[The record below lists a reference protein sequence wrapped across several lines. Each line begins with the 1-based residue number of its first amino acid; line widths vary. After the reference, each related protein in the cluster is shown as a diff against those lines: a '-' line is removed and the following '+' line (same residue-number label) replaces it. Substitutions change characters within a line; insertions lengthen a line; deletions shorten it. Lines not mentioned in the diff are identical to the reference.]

1 MRDTRVKINSI
12 VENQLPAYV
21 REEFPLV
28 NELLSQYYISLES
41 QTLPADIL
49 QNIDQYVKLDN
60 ISSLVESTALIDG
73 VELYDEVITVNSN
86 AGFPDEYGLIKI
98 DDEIITYTGK
108 EQNDITNTCT
118 IAIGSSIAYLSGI
131 STLYTGR
138 PFVLNSLGASPTI
151 TSVGSTFVILSKIVV
166 DSENTSG
173 YTTTNNYTF
182 KIDRPQFTGCIRGF
196 SGITSYI
203 SNDNTSDLVF
213 TSTNADSHVNGSK
226 VDNLSILLFK
236 QFLKKVK
243 SQASPGF
250 ENRDFDADLNENVF
264 IKQSKDFYSSKGT
277 DPSFKILFNVLY
289 GEDAK
294 IIKPRDYLIEP
305 SNAQYRITRDIV
317 IEPIEGDID
326 NIVNRTIFQ
335 DASSISEE
343 ARASVNGVEKFLRN
357 GKEYYIVSLD
367 KDSIFGSFVINPK
380 TKAVTSVSIGATHI
394 DVDTTAG
401 FPEEGGSLLI
411 ELTDGTTFYITY
423 ESKTLTQFFGCSGID
438 RVIPDTSNIIFENFA
453 YSYSDVNRQNKIQ
466 FRISGVLSDLI
477 VPQETDSFVKDDV
490 VFAKTLGTEIE
501 GFNENNWFFN
511 LSTTYDVQTVSLVG
525 LSPFIYNVTL
535 YDTHIFRL
543 GDIVTI
549 YGSDGTEY
557 SAEINSLISE
567 RSISV
572 TVQGALSNSPTI
584 RYKIKRS
591 LSRVNAVG
599 YPELTAYTGNVQN
612 VYSDLKGNYFV
623 ASPSLPSY
631 GSQTIT
637 IRDLVARWSSDF
649 YGTSVEI
656 GNHGFYTG
664 DAVYYTPGTNADT
677 EAGIYFI
684 QKNSPT
690 NISLAKS
697 RQNLFNGDLVTL
709 FGVASAENKIELL
722 EFSGQKLEPQKL
734 IRKFSSPEYTA
745 DEYKTTPGMIGM
757 LVNGVEILN
766 YKSRDVIYYGPLEK
780 IYPLSPG
787 RGYDIINPPRLR
799 INDVTGYG
807 ATAFPAVTGKLDR
820 IDILNSG
827 FDYIDIP
834 KISITGGNGNSA
846 IAECNMIS
854 FEHDV
859 AFYPTS
865 GVSPL
870 QVDLSNNT
878 IAFTTYH
885 KFRSGEEVIYLTG
898 GDVAVGG
905 LSTNSSYYVSLADA
919 YTIRFHKSFEDANA
933 GINTISLTS
942 YGTGA
947 HRIKSKFKK
956 KKIGSISIKNPG
968 SGYENK
974 KIIVNS
980 SGISTSKNTL
990 YAENHGYTTGEL
1002 VKYFST
1008 DSTVIGGLSTSTS
1021 YYVTV
1026 VDENNFK
1033 LSQIGVGQTVIDF
1046 YQRTNQFI
1054 NITDTG
1060 SGNHLFNYP
1069 PIEVSI
1075 TGTIGVTTFSGQ
1087 SFEAVINPVFR
1098 GEIKSVFVE
1107 NKGTAYGSQSIIN
1120 DNRQPEFILDS
1131 GSGAEVL
1138 PVILNGAI
1146 INVII
1151 RSPGSNYN
1159 SPPNLVVTGKG
1170 TGAILSP
1177 IVIDGKLKGV
1187 YVVYGGYGY
1196 ENGTTFINVT
1206 PSGTGCE
1213 LEAQI
1218 KTWTIN
1224 KVQRNIISNQISDDD
1239 GFIDNG
1245 TNTEYGLQYTHAYAP
1260 RTLRRRILS
1269 SKIQNGQ
1276 FVFSP
1281 DLQLSSGIEI
1291 VSTSHSPIIGYAY
1304 DGNPIYGPYGYD
1316 TPEGGTIRSMISGY
1330 EQSLSI
1336 ERPDTN
1342 LYPAGFFIEDFVYTA
1357 SGDLDEHNGRYGIT
1371 PEYPNGVYAY
1381 FATIFNGSPEAS
1393 GIFVRYK
1400 RPVFPYFVGDSY
1412 KSKPID
1418 FNFDYRSNQDLT
1430 NINTTGWVRNT
1441 KPYGLLKS
1449 KTSYE
1454 YAINPTKIKQQKTYI
1469 QGTSRGSVDSIGILT
1484 AGNLYQVN
1492 DKIVFDPTVQSNI
1505 KASAK
1510 VSRVK
1515 GSFVTTVSLASSST
1529 DAEFILYNSGTNLIG
1544 FTSSPH
1550 GFNNNDVVNVV
1561 INDKEQKTGNIK
1573 TSTNNLYL
1581 TAGVP
1586 IPSVTGAV
1594 TYFKVTGNLKYPNI
1608 RENDIYVINN
1618 KEYIRVLEIDAK
1630 SSRIK
1635 VLRNITSAG
1644 GITSYSS
1651 SQRLIENTRRLQI
1664 DLGISTTYQYNLN
1677 REIYFNPSEA
1687 LGIGTTSGVGITA
1700 TLQFSDPG
1708 VGIASIRIPTR
1719 VIYLPN
1725 HGLDTNVELV
1735 YSANGGTPIS
1745 ISTNGSVSYQIP
1757 DNSVVY
1763 CAKISNDLIGI
1774 STTKLGIGST
1784 GSFVGLGSTAS
1795 YLLYFIA
1802 TGVGNTHS
1810 FKTNYPNVLR
1820 GKITRNVV
1828 TVSTAASH
1836 GLSVDDK
1843 IDLTCIAGISTNI
1856 KIVYNDF
1863 NRRILVNPRNF
1874 AGSDVDV
1881 QNDIITIP
1889 NHQYVMGQKLIH
1901 TSTSPAI
1908 GLENNKIYYANVVDK
1923 DRIKLAN
1930 TYYDAT
1936 NKIPATVGIASTS
1949 FGTIAAVN
1957 PPVKIARNQNIIFDV
1972 SDSSLSFVKDNL
1984 QYSAFDLKFYTDSN
1998 FKNPYLK
2005 SPSSVSFDVIKTG
2018 NIGIDSTAKVTVNIK
2033 NDTPHNLYYQLEV
2046 INKNINTQIKKDIF
2060 NDGELIA
2067 NNNTLIFVDS
2077 KYNGTHTVSGV
2088 TSTAFTFNIKEVP
2101 EVGSYSYVQSDLSY
2115 ITSSETAFGSIERIT
2130 ILDGGFGY
2138 EIVPKVSEIISDYG
2152 FGALLYPKSETIG
2165 NIKTSK
2171 IADIGFDYSADLS
2184 IRPSSKFP
2192 DLIKISPLTSFK
2204 SIGVTTSGRRYSTVP
2219 DLIVLDGYT
2228 GEIVDDVELSYDI
2241 RNKKVEIITNTK
2253 SLYNVEPR
2261 IIPINNSNGVGISSV
2276 FFDTITKD
2284 VIVTLGSSFSNA
2296 VDFPFDIG
2304 SKVFVEGISV
2314 GVNSTGKGYNSD
2326 GYQYQFFT
2334 VTNTDPNI
2342 GGADPTVT
2350 YNLTEFLGVGEL
2362 PGRYDRVN
2370 SVGRIIPEFQLAK
2383 FNSVLVDPKEVVYFI
2398 GEEISSA
2405 DNTGIVNSIDTRTDL
2420 IKVTSGGNFY
2430 IGDLLE
2436 GKTSGTLGYI
2446 IDIKK
2451 FESNYD
2457 VFPTS
2462 LVRKGW
2468 KKETGT
2474 LNNSFQRIH
2483 DSDYHQYFSY
2493 SVKSPIPYDTWNDA
2507 VSTLNHTSGF
2517 KKFSDLIIETDN
2529 FVGIDTNQ
2537 DNATFVRIDFVS
2549 EMDLNCVT
2557 DFDLATENSLLVKNK
2572 FVSNEIRPISRILLD
2587 YQQSISNRVLTIDDI
2602 GPQFNSA
2609 ERFNKYTIIDSFDLF
2624 VNNAYRARKYIAFI
2638 RDKRFVNDR
2647 ELLLIST
2654 LHNSFEGYV
2663 TQYGRTETSYDL
2675 GFFDFLI
2682 FGTVGNL
2689 AFYPRKFAVNDF
2701 DVNLLSYDLR
2711 DSFTGIAS
2719 TSVGTIANINSSTVQ
2734 IASGVSTA
2742 TTVVSI
2748 ASSYRSAKLIVEI
2761 SGVNP
2766 GISSTT
2772 PYYFSEISLL
2782 HDGTNVYQSEYGN
2795 LSNEPFTASV
2805 GVGICTFNAYLSG
2818 SNIKLDLIPNAGL
2831 STSINVNTLAVSIG
2845 NSAFTGVGTFVVAT
2859 SEISSKY
2866 TSIASSTAPIQ
2877 NSVASYSY
2885 DAYSGG
2891 YFIFS
2896 IEDTTNNRYEMC
2908 EVVVCNDNVEAYIND
2923 FGNVQSS
2930 VGLGTFGV
2938 GFSTSLITVNFTP
2951 LPNIDVQVRA
2961 YQNALGNYDDQ
2972 YPTEIGFT
2980 NSSITADAGVYVG
2993 TKRDIQ
2999 RTFNLTYK
3007 NNDIFQRAFS
3017 GESSTVIDLTKNQ
3030 IRLPNHYFVTGEEV
3044 TYVPRGKGTV
3054 APIGIATTSIA
3065 GIGTTDKLPSTLYI
3079 VKVDELNV
3087 KVATSASNALKTTPE
3102 VLDLTSVGIGT
3113 SHIFIGK
3120 NQNARVLI
3128 SIDNVIQSPIVATAI
3143 TASLSQRITPVDNV
3157 IRVVSGISSYASG
3170 ELLKIDD
3177 EIMLVESLGFGA
3189 TNAILV
3195 QRPWLGTVLATHE
3208 ANATITKISGDY
3220 NITNNAINFVDAPY
3234 GLTPLSSITN
3244 AAPERDWT
3252 GISTRSSFNGR
3263 SFMRSGFKN
3272 GTNTPYALNYVFD
3285 NISDQFNGFSTSF
3298 ILKNNKQN
3306 IAGIQTSNAIILLK
3320 DVFQGPNRIG
3330 GGTVDVISNY
3340 ALTENSGITTIIFNA
3355 SASPTTYDI
3364 NNSNIPVGGV
3374 IISLGSSSI
3383 GWNDYQAPMGAGGT
3397 AIVSAAGTIS
3407 AVRINNAGGGYR
3419 TGIQTFVR
3427 VGVRT
3432 NAEVGKITYVGF
3444 ASISGGRVLGVAIT
3458 NGGVGFAST
3467 NPPQVIIEKPVPYDN
3482 IPLVYS
3488 SFNPGGAAA
3497 GIGTGAKVNLI
3508 VTQEGE
3514 ARDWT
3519 LTNLGYGYKPGEIL
3533 TVGLDTSGVFG
3544 IPKEYLGR
3552 FADGG
3557 NILSKNRAF
3566 VQEEVVAYVEFNFPG
3581 ISTSPTYDRAKCK
3594 RDVGYIVDAVTFDL
3608 AFGGNSRS
3616 ISAGLA
3622 YWNAGA
3628 SYVANERAETIF
3640 AYDYVKFIG
3649 QYIINNQSPPTLYQ
3663 FPIVENQVFDF
3674 SLIPDYQNTNA
3685 NYFHRRKDARNLIVG
3700 NRQEIIDRSLAAV
3713 AVGYTNFYFPGE
3725 AQTTPRSRYYDA
3737 HRLIQLNKQE
3747 VIDRSLASV
3756 AIGYS
3761 DFYFPGDS
3769 QTTNR
3774 SRYYDAYRLIQNN
3787 RAEIV
3792 GSAWTAVST
3801 AYPGVTT
3808 TASKCQRD
3816 LGYFVDAVSTD
3827 VFTGGNNYA
3836 REFTL
3841 QYFSNGSLIPNG
3853 VLGVTT
3859 QSIFAFHSARDF
3871 MRLAVRNQ
3879 LTYTDLGISSGPP
3892 TYGIGSTVGIAS
3904 TAACYDV
3911 QLNIISLT
3919 GIVTTVLGAA
3929 STASLP
3935 ARNIGNFNVTVGV
3948 GSTVG
3953 FGSTSSPGGL
3963 KCARDLKY
3971 FVDAVSTD
3979 VFTGGNNY
3987 SRSFTLKYFSN
3998 GSPLS
4003 QGLIGEEGPSI
4014 FAFRYAGGYM
4024 KDALT
4029 NQLYVKNLGISS
4041 GPALYNGSGGNIG
4054 VGSTASCRDVQS
4066 NVDNLVG
4073 LVTSIIG
4080 AGSSVGIASTNFG
4093 YFRVNSQTN
4102 VTNATIVGFGT
4113 TVGIGSTNVVGGR
4126 KCSRDLGY
4134 IVDAVAQDVSY
4145 GSNQH
4150 IVYATKKY
4158 FNGAGV
4164 AITNGLV
4171 GETQQSIT
4179 AFHAL
4184 RDYAKLAITNQLYNQ
4199 DYSII
4204 ADPVSGINSSLLS
4217 CANIRSNIDTLVGI
4231 LTVAIGS
4238 SSLSA
4243 VPAETL
4249 GTTDCA
4255 DVRSALASYVGIITT
4270 IIGIGTSACPRVSN
4284 PLSNPVSLPT
4294 VLGTASTNS
4303 PFPEI
4308 QIEVLKTQNTK
4319 FAGWSIGDLEVFDPL
4334 DELFDGITRKFPLF
4348 LGGTRQDIRTRKGS
4362 TLDIQANLLIFIN
4375 DILQVPGQAYTFTG
4389 GSVISFTEAPR
4400 IGDTCKILFYKG
4412 TGTIDVRLID
4422 ILETVKK
4429 GDDVQLVSDQFYETE
4444 DERIVSFI
4452 NSSDSIQTVN
4462 YRGLGI
4468 SNDDTFRRSL
4478 TWCRQTE
4485 DRVVDG
4491 EDVTKD
4497 RILYE
4502 PLITPSTNI
4511 IRNVGIGSTVFFVDS
4526 VQPFFNANNENTT
4539 AEYRSKLIMVSQDEK
4554 RKAIAEAVVSVGGT
4568 VESITMIEGG
4578 AGYTTPPEVSIATPI
4593 GFGTTARAYAT
4604 AVLSG
4609 DTVGSIIVSN
4619 GGFGYIATF
4628 TPPVVH
4634 IAPPETIK
4642 EPISNVTYLGDFGN
4656 IIGVSSALSTVSFG
4670 SSVSIS
4676 TIAASAVGMYIN
4688 PDGDKMFVID
4698 STADSIYSFTL
4709 SSPHDLSTVSYGSSV
4724 SCVSYE
4730 STPSGIFFKP
4740 DGTQMF
4746 VTGSS
4751 GDDITRLTLSTPW
4764 DITTGIGTTVVVTA
4778 ANITGVVGSETV
4790 PQDLYINSDGTKV
4803 FIIGSTLDRVYQFT
4817 LTTGWDFSTLVT
4829 APSTSGTGS
4838 TSFSVASQ
4846 ETLPQGIYF
4855 NDLGTKMFICG
4866 STAVANSSLGIIA
4879 GEDRVYSYTLS
4890 TPWDI
4895 RTASYD
4901 SQSFRVVQDNFPQAI
4916 SFSESGDTMYVLG
4929 SGNDRVYQ
4937 YALNSNFALNGKQM
4951 KFDFHI
4957 PLGSAIRE
4965 ILYTG
4970 VGATDISGIQT
4981 GYYFTVKNSNVGS
4994 SGAGFISFDRS
5005 QNQISVGSSY
5015 IDNIYEACA
5024 VSIATTNVVGLGSTS
5039 IARVTVNVSDYSGIT
5054 GAAFTTFYGE
5064 FSWGRISAT
5073 ERPIPQ
5079 SFNAYTSYGIDG
5091 ISTSAVIR
5099 RVNPLRYIGYTTTV

>member
-1 MRDTRVKINSI
+1 MRDTRVKIRSI

-60 ISSLVESTALIDG
+60 ISTLVESTELIDT
-73 VELYDEVITVNSN
+73 VEYFDEVITVNSN

-98 DDEIITYTGK
+98 DNEIITYTGK
-108 EQNDITNTCT
+108 EQNIVTDTCT
-118 IAIGSSIAYLSGI
+118 LAIGSSIAYLSGI

-138 PFVLNSLGASPTI
+138 PFVLNSLNASPTI
-151 TSVGSTFVILSKIVV
+151 TSVGSTFVLLSNVV
-166 DSENTSG
+166 IDSVNTTG
-173 YTTTNNYTF
+173 YTSTNTYTF
-182 KIDRPQFTGCIRGF
+182 KVDRPQFTGCVRGF

-203 SNDNTSDLVF
+203 SNSAVSDLVF
-213 TSTNADSHVNGSK
+213 TSTNADSHVNGSQ

-243 SQASPGF
+243 AQAAPGF

-305 SNAQYRITRDIV
+305 SNAQYRITKDIV
-317 IEPIEGDID
+317 IEPIEGDIE

-335 DASSISEE
+335 DASSISEQ

-367 KDSIFGSFVINPK
+367 KDSIFGTFVINPK
-380 TKAVTSVSIGATHI
+380 TKVVTNVSIGATHI
-394 DVDTTAG
+394 DVDSTAG
-401 FPEEGGSLLI
+401 FPEEGGNLLV
-411 ELTDGTTFYITY
+411 ELTDGSTFYITY

-453 YSYSDVNRQNKIQ
+453 YAYSDIERQNKIE
-466 FRISGVLSDLI
+466 FRITGVLSDLI
-477 VPQETDSFVKDDV
+477 VPEATESFVKNDV

-501 GFNENNWFFN
+501 GLQANNWFFN
-511 LSTTYDVQTVSLVG
+511 LSTTYNVQNVSLVG
-525 LSPFIYNVTL
+525 LSPFLYNLTL

-543 GDIVTI
+543 GDTI
-549 YGSDGTEY
+549 TVYGSNGTEL
-557 SAEINSLISE
+557 SGEINSLLSE
-567 RSISV
+567 RAVSV
-572 TVQGALSNSPTI
+572 LVQGAISVSPLI
-584 RYKIKRS
+584 KYKIKRD

-599 YPELTAYTGNVQN
+599 YPELTAYTANVQN
-612 VYSDLKGNYFV
+612 VYSDLDGSIYV

-637 IRDLVARWSSDF
+637 IRDLVKTWSSDF
-649 YGTSVEI
+649 YSTSVEI
-656 GNHGFYTG
+656 GQHGFYTG

-690 NISLAKS
+690 SISLAKS
-697 RQNLFNGDLVTL
+697 RQNLFSGKLVTL

-722 EFSGQKLEPQKL
+722 EFAGQKLEPQKL
-734 IRKFSSPEYTA
+734 IRKFSEPEYTA

-787 RGYDIINPPRLR
+787 KGYDIINPPNLR

-807 ATAFPAVTGKLDR
+807 ATAFPAITGKLER
-820 IDILNSG
+820 IDILDSG
-827 FDYIDIP
+827 FDYLDIP
-834 KISITGGNGNSA
+834 QISITGGNGSSA

-859 AFYPTS
+859 PFYPTS
-865 GVSPL
+865 GAAPL
-870 QVDLSNNT
+870 QVNLSNNT
-878 IAFTTYH
+878 VAFTTYH

-905 LSTNSSYYVSLADA
+905 LSTNASYFVSLVDA
-919 YTIRFHKSFEDANA
+919 YTVKFHKSFEDANA
-933 GINTISLTS
+933 GINTISLAS

-956 KKIGSISIKNPG
+956 KKVGSISVKDPG
-968 SGYENK
+968 FGYQNK

-980 SGISTSKNTL
+980 SGINTAKNTL
-990 YAENHGYTTGEL
+990 YAENHGYKTGEL
-1002 VKYFST
+1002 IKYFST
-1008 DSTVIGGLSTSTS
+1008 DSAVIGGLTTSTS

-1033 LSQIGVGQTVIDF
+1033 VSQIGVGETTIDF
-1046 YQRTNQFI
+1046 YQKTNQFI
-1054 NITDTG
+1054 DLTNTG
-1060 SGNHLFNYP
+1060 SGNHTFNYP

-1075 TGTIGVTTFSGQ
+1075 KGTIGVTTFAGQ
-1087 SFEAVINPVFR
+1087 DLEAKINPVFR
-1098 GEIKSVFVE
+1098 GEIDSVFVQY
-1107 NKGTAYGSQSIIN
+1107 KGTAYGSQSIVN

-1151 RSPGSNYN
+1151 RAPGSNYN
-1159 SPPNLVVTGKG
+1159 SPPDLIVTGKG

-1177 IVIDGKLKGV
+1177 IIIGGRLRGV

-1196 ENGTTFINVT
+1196 ENGSTFVT
-1206 PSGTGCE
+1206 VRPSGSGCD

-1224 KVQRNIISNQISDDD
+1224 KVQRNITTNQISDDD

-1245 TNTEYGLQYTHAYAP
+1245 TNTDYGLQYTHAYAP

-1276 FVFSP
+1276 YVFSP

-1316 TPEGGTIRSMISGY
+1316 TPEGGAIRSMISGY

-1342 LYPAGFFIEDFVYTA
+1342 LYPAGFFIEDFVYTG
-1357 SGDLDEHNGRYGIT
+1357 SGDLDIHNGRYCVT

-1381 FATIFNGSPEAS
+1381 FATIFNGSPDGS

-1400 RPVFPYFVGDSY
+1400 RPVFPYFVGNSY

-1430 NINTTGWVRNT
+1430 DINTTGWVRNT
-1441 KPYGLLKS
+1441 TPYGLLKS
-1449 KTSYE
+1449 KTSYD

-1469 QGTSRGSVDSIGILT
+1469 EGTTRGSVDSIGILT

-1492 DKIVFDPTVQSNI
+1492 DRIVFDPTIPSNI

-1510 VSRVK
+1510 VSKVK

-1529 DAEFILYNSGTNLIG
+1529 NAEFILYNSGTNLIG

-1550 GFNNNDVVNVV
+1550 GFSNNDVVNVV
-1561 INDKEQKTGNIK
+1561 VNNKEQKTGNIK
-1573 TSTNNLYL
+1573 ITQNNLYL

-1594 TYFKVTGNLKYPNI
+1594 TYFKVTGNLKYPSI
-1608 RENDIYVINN
+1608 RENDIYIINN
-1618 KEYIRVLEIDAK
+1618 KEQIKVLEVDAK

-1635 VLRNITSAG
+1635 VLRNITSVA
-1644 GITSYSS
+1644 GITSYSA
-1651 SQRLIENTRRLQI
+1651 SQRLIEKTRRLQI

-1677 REIYFNPSEA
+1677 KEIYFNPSEA
-1687 LGIGTTSGVGITA
+1687 LGIGTISGIGINT
-1700 TLQFSDPG
+1700 TLQFNSPG
-1708 VGIASIRIPTR
+1708 VGIASITIPTR
-1719 VIYLPN
+1719 AIYLPN
-1725 HGLDTNVELV
+1725 HNLETNTELV

-1745 ISTNGSVSYQIP
+1745 ISTNGNAGAAYQIP

-1763 CAKISNDLIGI
+1763 CAKLSNDLIGI

-1820 GKITRNVV
+1820 GEIVRNVV
-1828 TVSTAASH
+1828 TVATASSH

-1843 IDLTCIAGISTNI
+1843 IDLTCIAGITTNV
-1856 KIVYNDF
+1856 KIAYNDF
-1863 NRRILVNPRNF
+1863 NRRLIVNPRNF
-1874 AGSDVDV
+1874 AGSDIDV
-1881 QNDIITIP
+1881 TNDIITIP
-1889 NHQYVMGQKLIH
+1889 NHQYVMGQKIIH
-1901 TSTSPAI
+1901 TSTSPAN
-1908 GLENNKIYYANVVDK
+1908 GLVNNQIYYAIVVDK
-1923 DRIKLAN
+1923 NRIKLSD
-1930 TYYDAT
+1930 TYYGST
-1936 NKIPATVGIASTS
+1936 NKIPVSVGIASTS
-1949 FGTIAAVN
+1949 FGTIAAIN
-1957 PPVKIARNQNIIFDV
+1957 PPLKITKNQNIIFDV
-1972 SDSSLSFVKDNL
+1972 SDSSLSFIKDNL
-1984 QYSAFDLKFYTDSN
+1984 QYSAFDLNFYTDSN
-1998 FKNPYLK
+1998 FKNSYLK
-2005 SPSSVSFDVIKTG
+2005 SPSSATFDVIKTG
-2018 NIGIDSTAKVTVNIK
+2018 NIGIDSTAKVTLNIK
-2033 NDTPHNLYYQLEV
+2033 NDTPHNLYYQLELV
-2046 INKNINTQIKKDIF
+2046 NKTINTQIKKDLF
-2060 NDGELIA
+2060 NDNELIN
-2067 NNNTLIFVDS
+2067 NNNTLILVDS

-2088 TSTAFTFNIKEVP
+2088 TSTAFTFNIAETP
-2101 EVGSYSYVQSDLSY
+2101 EVASYSYIQSILSY

-2138 EIVPKVSEIISDYG
+2138 EVVPKVSEIISDYG
-2152 FGALLYPKSETIG
+2152 FGALLNPKSESIG

-2171 IADIGFDYSADLS
+2171 IADIGFDYSADLT

-2228 GEIVDDVELSYDI
+2228 SELVKDVELSYDI

-2276 FFDTITKD
+2276 FFDTSTKD

-2296 VDFPFDIG
+2296 ADFPFDIG
-2304 SKVFVEGISV
+2304 TRVFVEGISV

-2326 GYQYQFFT
+2326 GYNYSFFT
-2334 VTNTDPNI
+2334 ITNTDPNI

-2383 FNSVLVDPKEVVYFI
+2383 FNSVLVDPKEIVYFV
-2398 GEEISSA
+2398 GEEISST
-2405 DNTGIVNSIDTRTDL
+2405 DNIGVVNSIDTRTDL

-2451 FESNYD
+2451 FESNYN
-2457 VFPTS
+2457 VLPTS

-2517 KKFSDLIIETDN
+2517 KKFSDLIIETNN
-2529 FVGIDTNQ
+2529 FVGIETNQ
-2537 DNATFVRIDFVS
+2537 DNATFVRIDFIS
-2549 EMDLNCVT
+2549 EIDLNCVT

-2572 FVSNEIRPISRILLD
+2572 YVSNEIRPTSRILLD

-2609 ERFNKYTIIDSFDLF
+2609 ERFNKFTIIDSFDLF
-2624 VNNAYRARKYIAFI
+2624 ANNTYRARKYIAFI
-2638 RDKRFVNDR
+2638 RDKRFINDR
-2647 ELLLIST
+2647 EVLLIST

-2663 TQYGRTETSYDL
+2663 NQYGRTETSYDL
-2675 GFFDFLI
+2675 GFFDFLVL
-2682 FGTVGNL
+2682 GTSGNL

-2701 DVNLLSYDLR
+2701 DVNLLTYDLR
-2711 DSFTGIAS
+2711 DSFAGIAS
-2719 TSVGTIANINSSTVQ
+2719 TSIGTIAKIQSATVQ
-2734 IASGVSTA
+2734 IASGISTA
-2742 TTVVSI
+2742 NTVISI
-2748 ASSYRSAKLIVEI
+2748 GSSYRAAKILVEI
-2761 SGVNP
+2761 SGINP
-2766 GISSTT
+2766 GILSTT
-2772 PYYFSEISLL
+2772 PYYFSEISLV
-2782 HDGTNVYQSEYGN
+2782 HNGTNVYQSEYGN
-2795 LSNEPFTASV
+2795 LSNEPFNASV

-2831 STSINVNTLAVSIG
+2831 STTINVNTLAVAIG
-2845 NSAFTGVGTFVVAT
+2845 NTTFTGVGTYDVAT
-2859 SEISSKY
+2859 SKISTKV
-2866 TSIASSTAPIQ
+2866 TSIASSTSPTQ

-2885 DAYSGG
+2885 DNHSGG

-2896 IEDTTNNRYEMC
+2896 IEDTTNNTYEMC

-2923 FGNVQSS
+2923 FGNVQSN

-2938 GFSTSLITVNFTP
+2938 GFSTSLIDVYFTP
-2951 LPNIDVQVRA
+2951 NPNINVQVRA

-2972 YPTEIGFT
+2972 YATEIGFI

-3128 SIDNVIQSPIVATAI
+3128 SIDNVIQSPIVATAL
-3143 TASLSQRITPVDNV
+3143 TSSLSQRITPVDNI
-3157 IRVVSGISSYASG
+3157 IRVVSGISSYSSG

-3177 EIMLVESLGFGA
+3177 EIMLVESIGFGA
-3189 TNAILV
+3189 TNAMLV

-3208 ANATITKISGDY
+3208 ANATITKVSGNY

-3234 GLTPLSSITN
+3234 GLTPLSSTTN
-3244 AAPERDWT
+3244 PAPERDWL

-3263 SFMRSGFKN
+3263 SFMRSGFAN
-3272 GTNTPYALNYVFD
+3272 GTNTPYALNYIFD
-3285 NISDQFNGFSTSF
+3285 DISDQFNGFSTSF
-3298 ILKNNKQN
+3298 ILKKNKQN
-3306 IAGIQTSNAIILLK
+3306 VAGIQTSNAIILLK
-3320 DVFQGPNRIG
+3320 DVFQGPNRVG
-3330 GGTVDVISNY
+3330 GGLVDVISNY

-3383 GWNDYQAPMGAGGT
+3383 GWNDYQAPIGAGGT
-3397 AIVSAAGTIS
+3397 AVVSAAGTIS
-3407 AVRINNAGGGYR
+3407 QIRINNAGGGYR

-3432 NAEVGKITYVGF
+3432 NAESGKITYVGF

-3467 NPPQVIIEKPVPYDN
+3467 NPPQVVIEKPVPYDN
-3482 IPLVYS
+3482 IPLVYAS
-3488 SFNPGGAAA
+3488 SNPGGVAA
-3497 GIGTGAKVNLI
+3497 GVGTGAKINLYI
-3508 VTQEGE
+3508 SQEGE
-3514 ARDWT
+3514 AKDWT
-3519 LTNLGYGYKPGEIL
+3519 LTNLGYGYRPGEIL
-3533 TVGLDTSGVFG
+3533 TVGLDTSGVYG

-3552 FADGG
+3552 FSDGG
-3557 NILSKNRAF
+3557 NILSKNKAF
-3566 VQEEVVAYVEFNFPG
+3566 VQEEVVSYVEFNFPG
-3581 ISTSPTYDRAKCK
+3581 ITTSPTYSRAKCK

-3608 AFGGNSRS
+3608 AFGGNSKS

-3640 AYDYVKFIG
+3640 AYDYVKFLG

-3663 FPIVENQVFDF
+3663 FPVVENQVFDF
-3674 SLIPDYQNTNA
+3674 TLIPDYQNTNA
-3685 NYFHRRKDARNLIVG
+3685 NFFHRRKDARNLIVN

-3761 DFYFPGDS
+3761 DFYFPGDA

-3871 MRLAVRNQ
+3871 MRLAVRNK
-3879 LTYTDLGISSGPP
+3879 LTYTDLGITSGPP

-3935 ARNIGNFNVTVGV
+3935 ARNLGNFNVTVGV

-3998 GSPLS
+3998 GAPLS

-4126 KCSRDLGY
+4126 KCARDLGY

-4171 GETQQSIT
+4171 GEVQQSIT

-4184 RDYAKLAITNQLYNQ
+4184 RDYSKLAITNQLYNQ
-4199 DYSII
+4199 DYTII

-4231 LTVAIGS
+4231 LTVAIGN

-4294 VLGTASTNS
+4294 TLGAASSNS
-4303 PFPEI
+4303 PFPEL
-4308 QIEVLKTQNTK
+4308 QIEVLEVQNTK

-4334 DELFDGITRKFPLF
+4334 DDLFDGITKKFPLF

-4362 TLDIQANLLIFIN
+4362 SLDIQANLLIFIN

-4412 TGTIDVRLID
+4412 TGTVDVRLID

-4502 PLITPSTNI
+4502 PLINPSTNI
-4511 IRNVGIGSTVFFVDS
+4511 IRNVGIGSTVIFVDS

-4539 AEYRSKLIMVSQDEK
+4539 AEYRSKLIMVSQDAK
-4554 RKAIAEAVVSVGGT
+4554 SKAIAEAVVSVGGT
-4568 VESITMIEGG
+4568 VESITMIYGG
-4578 AGYTTPPEVSIATPI
+4578 VGYTTAPEVSIATPI
-4593 GFGTTARAYAT
+4593 GLGTTARAYAT

-4619 GGFGYIATF
+4619 GGFGYIASF

-4634 IAPPETIK
+4634 IEPPRTIK
-4642 EPISNVTYLGDFGN
+4642 EVISNVTYLGDFG
-4656 IIGVSSALSTVSFG
+4656 IIVGVATT
-4670 SSVSIS
+4670 SVGV
-4676 TIAASAVGMYIN
+4676 AS
-4688 PDGDKMFVID
+4688 
-4698 STADSIYSFTL
+4698 
-4709 SSPHDLSTVSYGSSV
+4709 
-4724 SCVSYE
+4724 
-4730 STPSGIFFKP
+4730 
-4740 DGTQMF
+4740 
-4746 VTGSS
+4746 
-4751 GDDITRLTLSTPW
+4751 
-4764 DITTGIGTTVVVTA
+4764 TGIV
-4778 ANITGVVGSETV
+4778 
-4790 PQDLYINSDGTKV
+4790 
-4803 FIIGSTLDRVYQFT
+4803 
-4817 LTTGWDFSTLVT
+4817 
-4829 APSTSGTGS
+4829 
-4838 TSFSVASQ
+4838 
-4846 ETLPQGIYF
+4846 
-4855 NDLGTKMFICG
+4855 
-4866 STAVANSSLGIIA
+4866 
-4879 GEDRVYSYTLS
+4879 
-4890 TPWDI
+4890 
-4895 RTASYD
+4895 
-4901 SQSFRVVQDNFPQAI
+4901 
-4916 SFSESGDTMYVLG
+4916 
-4929 SGNDRVYQ
+4929 
-4937 YALNSNFALNGKQM
+4937 
-4951 KFDFHI
+4951 FDFLI
-4957 PLGSAIRE
+4957 PNGSAIRE

-4970 VGATDISGIQT
+4970 VGATNISGIQT

-4994 SGAGFISFDRS
+4994 PGSGLISYDRS
-5005 QNQISVGSSY
+5005 KNFISVGSSY
-5015 IDNIYEACA
+5015 LDNIYEAC
-5024 VSIATTNVVGLGSTS
+5024 NVVLATKSVIGLGTTT
-5039 IARVTVNVSDYSGIT
+5039 IVRVTVSVNNNSGLS
-5054 GAAFTTFYGE
+5054 GLSSGFYGD
-5064 FSWGRISAT
+5064 FSWGRISAS
-5073 ERPIPQ
+5073 ERPVPQ
-5079 SFNAYTSYGIDG
+5079 AFTAYTSNGIAG
-5091 ISTSAVIR
+5091 IETSAVIR
-5099 RVNPLRYIGYTTTV
+5099 RVNPLRYIGYTTAI